1 MSSRA
6 AAISKPELV
15 TLALGELGGSRAA
28 VDTEDVA
35 VRSHELSPVAFAWRR
50 YPQHINLELV
60 RVALVGATRM
70 GLAKGRGRGG
80 WVLTDA
86 GVEWFADNRDRL
98 IPALQRVDVAG
109 LVKQTE
115 PAHRERER
123 LRIGRTEALRK
134 WRAGDPVS
142 GPEASAVFRRGAF
155 YTPQLVGLFLA
166 RWAVRSGRDRVLEPS
181 AGNGGL
187 VSPVVAQ
194 LGELGTQPGI
204 HVVAVEQEHAD
215 AEACRQLGP
224 SVRVIERDFFTVL
237 PEDVGR
243 VDAVIGNPPYI
254 RYQLWHGPSRER
266 GFQRARD
273 HGIKLSPLASSWA
286 AFVVHASQFLGEDG
300 RLGLVLPLELLTS
313 DYAEPIRQ
321 YLPRRFT
328 SVTLL
333 AIDEPVFPDAT
344 VSTVLLLAGP
354 DGPPGVRI
362 QRLPSAR
369 ALGAWL
375 ETTHGARDVSPETGE
390 PGTRWSA
397 SLDEDARRIYGDL
410 LASDKFLPFG
420 ILGSVDIGVV
430 TGADA
435 FFVLDAPAAANLRLS
450 PDQHVAI
457 VRRPGALKGM
467 RADPSETSRLLVL
480 PRVPLAELANPV
492 RDYVETGVTL
502 GLPLRHK
509 CSRREPWYSL
519 RPPSRRPDAFFRY
532 MNHDAARVVTN
543 EIGALSTNLLHGV
556 RLRPGAPDVHAVAA
570 AMLSSP
576 SRLSAEI
583 EGRSYGGGVLKLET
597 KEAEKVLI
605 PRVDGVQEAA
615 LLGLFP
621 TLDRLVGGGD
631 LDGASALVDEALGF
645 DTDQVRSA
653 ARRLGRRRMG
663 RKGSASMPEQTA
675 PSAVPT

>member
-1 MSSRA
+1 MAETRGHLPA
-6 AAISKPELV
+6 A
-15 TLALGELGGSRAA
+15 T
-28 VDTEDVA
+28 
-35 VRSHELSPVAFAWRR
+35 
-50 YPQHINLELV
+50 
-60 RVALVGATRM
+60 
-70 GLAKGRGRGG
+70 
-80 WVLTDA
+80 
-86 GVEWFADNRDRL
+86 
-98 IPALQRVDVAG
+98 PARPTS
-109 LVKQTE
+109 VK
-115 PAHRERER
+115 A
-123 LRIGRTEALRK
+123 
-134 WRAGDPVS
+134 
-142 GPEASAVFRRGAF
+142 RGAF

-181 AGNGGL
+181 AGNGAL
-187 VSPVVAQ
+187 VSPLVAQ
-194 LGELGTQPGI
+194 LAELGAEPGTN
-204 HVVAVEQEHAD
+204 VVAVEQDHAD
-215 AEACRQLGP
+215 AKACRQSGS

-243 VDAVIGNPPYI
+243 VDAVVGNPPYI

-273 HGIKLSPLASSWA
+273 HGIELSPLASSWA

-369 ALGAWL
+369 ALGSWL
-375 ETTHGARDVSPETGE
+375 EATKGARDVSAEARE
-390 PGTRWSA
+390 PGSRWSA
-397 SLDEDARRIYGDL
+397 SLDDDARRIYGDL
-410 LASDKFLPFG
+410 VASKKLLPFG

-430 TGADA
+430 TGADT
-435 FFVLDAPAAANLRLS
+435 FFVLDAPAADDLRLS
-450 PDQHVAI
+450 PDEEVAI
-457 VRRPGALKGM
+457 VRRPGVLKGM
-467 RADPSETSRLLVL
+467 KADPSETSRLLVL
-480 PRVPLAELANPV
+480 PRVPLAELAEPV
-492 RDYVETGVTL
+492 RAYVETGVTL

-519 RPPSRRPDAFFRY
+519 RAPSRRPDAFFRY

-543 EIGALSTNLLHGV
+543 EIRALSTNLLHGV
-556 RLRPGAPDVHAVAA
+556 RLRPGAPDVHVVAA

-605 PRVDGVQEAA
+605 PRVDGVRAA
-615 LLGLFP
+615 TLLDLFP
-621 TLDRLVGGGD
+621 TLDGLVRGGD

-645 DTDQVRSA
+645 DTEHVQSA

-663 RKGSASMPEQTA
+663 RKSSAVLPPQADASDA
-675 PSAVPT
+675 PS